1 MLGPAQMA
9 RTRARTMEQPVDAW
23 SRAMDTVSRTVRVPR
38 VVRDIADKFFLW
50 IVDAS
55 DHALIECRIVDI
67 SSCAHSGCVAR
78 LFADAVSFK
87 GPVDELIARAGLTHH
102 IINAA
107 TFADGE
113 TVVKFLAGEN
123 DRALQWNARKL
134 LDELMA
140 TSMETAQQTPAGH
153 SEVRRV
159 RHGGAQ
165 VPLWH

>member
-1 MLGPAQMA
+1 
-9 RTRARTMEQPVDAW
+9 
-23 SRAMDTVSRTVRVPR
+23 MDTIPRTIRVPR
-38 VVRDIADKFFLW
+38 VVRDRADKFFLW

-55 DHALIECRIVDI
+55 DHASIECRIVDI
-67 SSCAHSGCVAR
+67 SSCAHGSCAVR

-87 GPVDELIARAGLTHH
+87 GPIDDLIARAGLTQH
-102 IINAA
+102 IVNAA
-107 TFADGE
+107 TFADPE

-140 TSMETAQQTPAGH
+140 TSAETAQQTAAGD

-159 RHGGAQ
+159 RHDGAQ